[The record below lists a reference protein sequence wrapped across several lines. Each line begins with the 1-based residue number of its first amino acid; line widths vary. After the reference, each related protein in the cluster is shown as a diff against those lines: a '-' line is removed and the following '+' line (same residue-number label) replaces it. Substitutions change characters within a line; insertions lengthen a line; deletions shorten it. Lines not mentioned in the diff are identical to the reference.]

1 MSLYQN
7 LNNNFTNGF
16 VTMTDLKYL
25 VTSVFR
31 GTSVQLL
38 EIIGSSTHP
47 SGQSNTDFH
56 SVLIKNQVEKV
67 YSYEGKKDF
76 LLSRISLAKINHINI
91 DLHVQKS
98 DNKVQFY
105 LVGLDLKHYFMFL
118 PKIGHYPHTGTSN
131 SKWYGY
137 ESKSYMIKIALG
149 LKLIEIMLFNIR
161 IKQTY
166 DLNST
171 GILGLEVNFDI
182 PDKYIMYQMQLLDT
196 SIRSSSNPI
205 KISEGIFVYGK
216 NGINANITNKMMLM
230 LNSKF
235 SHISELL
242 FPTIIKN
249 YNLVEFNSSHYTY
262 AICCWNHHAR
272 ILVKIQERIMI
283 IDPWMQYLPRIVR
296 ENLAL
301 TNSNIKIG
309 FFSRDQ
315 KDQTSEGSCVFC
327 VFARVI
333 FMIDSDVSI
342 QPNVSIRENISK
354 PIPDFYAYLVKII
367 YNLAK

>member
-16 VTMTDLKYL
+16 VNMTDLKYL
-25 VTSVFR
+25 VTTLFR
-31 GTSVQLL
+31 GINVPLL

-47 SGQSNTDFH
+47 SGKSNNDFH
-56 SVLIKNQVEKV
+56 SMLIENQVKKV

-76 LLSRISLAKINHINI
+76 LISRISLAKKNHINI

-105 LVGLDLKHYFMFL
+105 FVGSDLKYYFMFL
-118 PKIGHYPHTGTSN
+118 PKINHYPHTGTSN

-161 IKQTY
+161 INQTY

-182 PDKYIMYQMQLLDT
+182 SDKYIAYQMLTLDK

-205 KISEGIFVYGK
+205 KISEGIFIYGK
-216 NGINANITNKMMLM
+216 NGINNDIIDKMILI
-230 LNSKF
+230 LNLKF

-242 FPTIIKN
+242 FPIIIKN
-249 YNLVEFNSSHYTY
+249 YDLFEFNSSNYTY
-262 AICCWNHHAR
+262 AICSWNHHAR
-272 ILVKIQERIMI
+272 ILVKIEDKIMI
-283 IDPWMQYLPRIVR
+283 IDPWMKYLPIVVR
-296 ENLAL
+296 ENLTL
-301 TNSNIKIG
+301 LNSDIKIG
-309 FFSRDQ
+309 FFSRNQ

-333 FMIDSDVSI
+333 FMIDSYESI
-342 QPNVSIRENISK
+342 QKNICK

-367 YNLAK
+367 YNLTK